1 MSAKYEMRGKV
12 LNRGDFTMNKE
23 SIQPPEFIPA
33 AETDVVQRETAPRS
47 ELVRPAVKSGQIS
60 PILDMSRA
68 TQASLVKFRDFL
80 KKNRIS
86 NPDLLSAN
94 MNQIKELQVLETET
108 LNVLSECRRLVAN
121 DLNEVRR
128 RQAALRKGQ
137 TKS

>member
-1 MSAKYEMRGKV
+1 
-12 LNRGDFTMNKE
+12 MNKE